1 MQEYQNL
8 VKSGESADLGT
19 AIQNLIN
26 DNLRFINTAFLAKIV
41 KINQNTV
48 DIQPILKQNASDKD
62 LIINNCLI
70 AFNHSQLWNIQH
82 KLKVGDI
89 GIALVMQNDIST
101 YKQNGAGGV
110 VATRRFKDF
119 NDAIYIPLSLY
130 TSFANN
136 DINYQIKDLGGT
148 CLFEFDNS
156 FDCNLTANNI
166 TSKANDN
173 TTIISGAKNEFSSQA
188 DTNIKSNANM
198 SLEATSLLSVKA
210 QLVSISSAQTSL
222 KAEMVKL
229 AGLLEAM
236 ASGQTG
242 ADGHGQTS
250 TTAPSSIGK
259 FSAWGDGLNN
269 LFNS

>member
-41 KINQNTV
+41 KINTNSV
-48 DIQPILKQNASDKD
+48 DIQPILKQNASDKE

-89 GIALVMQNDIST
+89 GIALVMHNDISV
-101 YKQNGAGGV
+101 YKQNGQGGT
-110 VATRRFKDF
+110 VATRRYKDF
-119 NDAIYIPLSLY
+119 HDAIHIPLSLY
-130 TSFANN
+130 TSFANA

-259 FSAWGDGLNN
+259 FSAWGNGLNN

>member
-1 MQEYQNL
+1 MKEYQNL
-8 VKSGESADLGT
+8 IKSGESSDLGT

-26 DNLRFINTAFLAKIV
+26 DNLRNIQTAFLCEIV
-41 KINQNTV
+41 TINRNTL
-48 DIQPILKQNASDKD
+48 DIRPILRKSADEKI
-62 LIINNCLI
+62 LTVNNCLI
-70 AFNHSQLWNIQH
+70 AFNYSQNWSIQH

-89 GIALVMQNDIST
+89 GIALVIQNDISS
-101 YKQNGAGGV
+101 YKEQGKGGIN
-110 VATRRFKDF
+110 ATRRFKDA

-130 TSFANN
+130 NSFSN
-136 DINYQIKDLGGT
+136 DEINYQIKDLSGI

-173 TTIISGAKNEFSSQA
+173 TTITSGAKNELTSGA
-188 DTNIKSNANM
+188 DTNIKSSANM
-198 SLEATSLLSVKA
+198 SLDASGLLSVKA
-210 QLVSISSAQTSL
+210 QLISISSAQTSL

-236 ASGQTG
+236 AGGQTG

-250 TTAPSSIGK
+250 TTAPSSVGK
-259 FSAWGDGLNN
+259 FSAWGAGLNN